1 MRIYKSREFA
11 RFARKSNISD
21 PDLCRAM
28 DEILRG
34 TIDADLGGGVFKQR
48 VRRKGQGKSGSFRTI
63 ILLRF
68 GHRAL
73 FVYGFAKNDRSNIS
87 EADLMRF
94 RQLAKEV
101 FRYDESEIAK
111 LLRTNAIEEI
121 CTKDANSAPLQN
133 R

>member
-11 RFARKSNISD
+11 RFARKFDISD
-21 PDLCRAM
+21 EYLCRAI

-68 GHRAL
+68 GEIAL
-73 FVYGFAKNDRSNIS
+73 FVYGFAKNDRSNIVQP
-87 EADLMRF
+87 DLIRF

-101 FRYDESEIAK
+101 FHYGQSEIEK
-111 LLRTNAIEEI
+111 LLATGALEEI
-121 CTKDANSAPLQN
+121 CTERAGYSPLKD

>member
-1 MRIYKSREFA
+1 MRTYKSREFA
-11 RFARKSNISD
+11 RFARKSSIPDS
-21 PDLCRAM
+21 DLCRAL

-63 ILLRF
+63 ILLRL
-68 GHRAL
+68 GQIAL
-73 FVYGFAKNDRSNIS
+73 FAYGFAKNDKANIS
-87 EADLMRF
+87 QSDLMQF

-101 FRYDESEIAK
+101 FRYGPREIEQLVHTGA
-111 LLRTNAIEEI
+111 LEEI
-121 CTKDANSAPLQN
+121 CNERDKEVSLQD